1 MGVMFDRNFG
11 PYLLGNFASNCG
23 TWFQNI
29 AQALLVYQMT
39 HSTLLVGA
47 VNFAQF
53 IGSLV
58 LAPWAGAA
66 ADRFDRRRLLMTV
79 QAASLVVA
87 VALTAI
93 AYTGHAGLLVILIAA
108 LLLGLGA
115 AFAIPAMQALVPA
128 LVERQDM
135 PAAVAMNTVTFTLA
149 RAVGPILGALAV
161 THLGISA
168 AFGLNASS
176 YLLMFFALTLVR
188 PRPVQAGAKK
198 RRASLR
204 SAWRGVRGDS
214 TSLLMLIVVACVAIS
229 GDPVNTL
236 TPEFATRTFHQPA
249 TGLGLLIGAFGF
261 GSVIAA
267 FVAKRIGGAR
277 GTMAVMFLMGLATIG
292 LGFAVNMWMAMA
304 MLCVAGFGFLAA
316 QTNATVQLQARVSEQ
331 ERGRVMAL
339 WGVAWLGTRPIA
351 SLIDGA
357 VADLAGVRAA
367 AMVMALPVLLGLVL
381 FGLVQRA
388 VGQARDK
395 ADKGQ
400 ARDKADNGEVRDKA
414 DNGEVRDKADNG
426 EVRDKADNGEVREV
440 AGNGQVRG
448 EAGNAELPGQP
459 EVVPDNG
466 QGRGEAG
473 NGQVQGKAGQP
484 AEAEAPDAAEA
495 EANGIAA
502 AEANAIAAVEVEV
515 DDTEG

>member
-1 MGVMFDRNFG
+1 MSQSALSPSPRKTERPGRSAMGVMFDRDFG

-87 VALTAI
+87 AALTVI
-93 AYTGHAGLLVILIAA
+93 AYTGHAGLLVILVAA

-128 LVERQDM
+128 LVERRDM

-149 RAVGPILGALAV
+149 RAIGPILGALAV
-161 THLGISA
+161 THLGIAA

-176 YLLMFFALTLVR
+176 YLLMFCALTVVR
-188 PRPVQAGAKK
+188 PRPVQAGAGAKK
-198 RRASLR
+198 KRASLR
-204 SAWRGVRGDS
+204 SAWRSVRGDS

-236 TPEFATRTFHQPA
+236 TPEFATRTFHQPD

-277 GTMAVMFLMGLATIG
+277 GTMAVMLLMGLATIG

-316 QTNATVQLQARVSEQ
+316 QTNATVRLQARVSEQ

-388 VGQARDK
+388 VGRGRTG
-395 ADKGQ
+395 ADGP
-400 ARDKADNGEVRDKA
+400 AGADDPAGA
-414 DNGEVRDKADNG
+414 DGP
-426 EVRDKADNGEVREV
+426 
-440 AGNGQVRG
+440 AGT
-448 EAGNAELPGQP
+448 
-459 EVVPDNG
+459 D
-466 QGRGEAG
+466 
-473 NGQVQGKAGQP
+473 
-484 AEAEAPDAAEA
+484 DT
-495 EANGIAA
+495 A
-502 AEANAIAAVEVEV
+502 AEANDPAEAK
-515 DDTEG
+515 DTGG